1 MKLPP
6 DKIVNLVSHKAI
18 IIYDLFGFR
27 MTLARKRYLKPVF
40 VLLFIKERQD
50 CTFCACTLCA
60 KKKKIIIDA
69 LYLKVSAAYRKWEHN
84 K

>member
-60 KKKKIIIDA
+60 KKNH
-69 LYLKVSAAYRKWEHN
+69 YRCIVFESFGCISIMGT
-84 K
+84 